1 MILIKLDSVALLIA
15 NPCQCNSTNRQ
26 NPPIQQNFCKLDAS
40 LIFFEIENITYL
52 INDPDQAY
60 PDEEGVQVGEDV
72 PLHGEDGGEEGEEEE
87 GGQEGEGDGQEG
99 GQEAG
104 DHCSQL
110 HLESRE
116 GLGWEAIS

>member
-1 MILIKLDSVALLIA
+1 MILIKLDRVALLIA

-26 NPPIQQNFCKLDAS
+26 NPPIQQNSFKHDAS
-40 LIFFEIENITYL
+40 LIFFEIENITCL

-72 PLHGEDGGEEGEEEE
+72 PLHGEDGGEEGEQEE

-99 GQEAG
+99 GHEAG
-104 DHCSQL
+104 DQCNRL
-110 HLESRE
+110 HL
-116 GLGWEAIS
+116 